1 MSARCIQRTSGGPE
15 STGVALQ
22 ALQEVEPRLPVTQV
36 TPLNELAANTL
47 RQERLVARLT
57 TVLGLLALGLACL
70 GLYGLMSY
78 AVKQRTAE
86 LGIRFAL
93 GAPRARVLWMVFRE
107 SLTLVAV
114 GLAIGLPVVAVVSRL
129 IGTMLFEVSPNDPAT
144 VAGAMLVLLI
154 VGASSKGISRRGGP
168 QVDPLTALRAIESRN

>member
-1 MSARCIQRTSGGPE
+1 LRK
-15 STGVALQ
+15 
-22 ALQEVEPRLPVTQV
+22 ALQEVEPRLPVAQV
-36 TPLNELAANTL
+36 TPLNLLAANTL

-93 GAPRARVLWMVFRE
+93 GAPRPRVLWMVFRE
-107 SLTLVAV
+107 SLTLVAI
-114 GLAIGLPVVAVVSRL
+114 GLAFGLPAVAVVSRL
-129 IGTMLFEVSPNDPAT
+129 IRTMLFEVSPNDPAT
-144 VAGAMLVLLI
+144 VAAAMLVLLV
-154 VGASSKGISRRGGP
+154 VGALSGYLPAWRASR
-168 QVDPLTALRAIESRN
+168 VDPLSALRDD

>member
-1 MSARCIQRTSGGPE
+1 M
-15 STGVALQ
+15 
-22 ALQEVEPRLPVTQV
+22 
-36 TPLNELAANTL
+36 TPLNVLAANTL

-107 SLTLVAV
+107 SLTLVVV
-114 GLAIGLPVVAVVSRL
+114 GLAIGLPVVAASRL
-129 IGTMLFEVSPNDPAT
+129 IGTMLFEISPNDPADGRRRHAR
-144 VAGAMLVLLI
+144 VAGRRSLI
-154 VGASSKGISRRGGP
+154 RLSAGVASLAG
-168 QVDPLTALRAIESRN
+168 